1 MTFLSTIF
9 STFFCVVISMSKPIF
24 KSSFSDSNVVVNEEL
39 VTTNFC
45 FLILKT
51 SNFLLAVIELIT
63 IYNLKL
69 ID

>member
-9 STFFCVVISMSKPIF
+9 STLFCVVISMSKPIF
-24 KSSFSDSNVVVNEEL
+24 KSSFSDSSIVVDEEF
-39 VTTNFC
+39 VTTHFC

-51 SNFLLAVIELIT
+51 SNILLDIIELIT